1 MIVLEAV
8 IEPDHSNVLRY
19 HPRSMSKH
27 ILSSSAAEEATSP
40 THSRLVRPALAR
52 FYCEYRIHTDDKAI
66 LDEFRGLCIYFLMCM
81 DDACTAG

>member
-1 MIVLEAV
+1 MITLEAV
-8 IEPDHSNVLRY
+8 REPEHSNSHWY
-19 HPRSMSKH
+19 YPRSMSKH

-66 LDEFRGLCIYFLMCM
+66 IDEFRGLCICFLMYM